1 MTNTKQKYNTP
12 SLAIRTNQEDDFE
25 AISESYLGYSEKQ
38 TVQTYITIPID
49 TNIKDASHYRYC
61 TNRIVNTQ
69 EGDIVEFEIHSS
81 GGQYNGLTALL
92 GAALRTEATTVAYI
106 NGECHSAASMLALS
120 CDEVHVS
127 PFADMLVHFQSFGSA
142 GKSSDIKAFVEHT
155 HNNGAG
161 VFRDIYEFF
170 LTEDE
175 IESCIEGKELWM
187 DSDEIVR
194 RLVVR
199 EAMREIQFN
208 ECNYLE
214 ESMCGDCDEV
224 CEDCDCGASEEVQ
237 INTQM
242 NVQVDDVNFVY
253 VKEQDES
260 THKVDTLA
268 MTRAIKEVKGKKK

>member
-1 MTNTKQKYNTP
+1 MKQKYTHQVKNRN
-12 SLAIRTNQEDDFE
+12 IRTNQEDDFE
-25 AISESYLGYSEKQ
+25 AISDSYLGYSEKQ
-38 TVQTYITIPID
+38 SVQTCITIPID

-69 EGDIVEFEIHSS
+69 EGDTVEFEIHSS

-92 GAALRTEATTVAYI
+92 GAVLRTEARTVAYI

-142 GKSSDIKAFVEHT
+142 GKSSDIKAYVEHT

-161 VFRDIYEFF
+161 VFRNIYEFF

-175 IESCIEGKELWM
+175 INSCIDGKELWM

-199 EAMREIQFN
+199 EEMREIKM
-208 ECNYLE
+208 E
-214 ESMCGDCDEV
+214 ESMCSECDEDCDECCSEI
-224 CEDCDCGASEEVQ
+224 CEDCDCGASEECE
-237 INTQM
+237 
-242 NVQVDDVNFVY
+242 DDDFVH
-253 VKEQDES
+253 VGEQDEVVQEVQE
-260 THKVDTLA
+260 VDTLD
-268 MTRAIKEVKGKKK
+268 IKEVKGKKK